1 MYLIRWQP
9 ITNQPIIVSPA
20 IIDLVHS
27 LNDDFLL
34 LLPLLRQH
42 PLSPSDESA
51 GECETQ
57 VPRDHSLE
65 KEVRARFQQI
75 QQVLVLEG
83 KVVQVVQ
90 QVID

>member
-1 MYLIRWQP
+1 
-9 ITNQPIIVSPA
+9 
-20 IIDLVHS
+20 
-27 LNDDFLL
+27 
-34 LLPLLRQH
+34 LPLLRQH
-42 PLSPSDESA
+42 PLTPSDESA

-65 KEVRARFQQI
+65 KEVGARFQQI

-90 QVID
+90 QVIDQRGAVHRVQTGFVEWTQTRVYAEVGKIYESVQD